1 MVGMMTM
8 TPESEGGHV
17 MADLQEEREAL
28 LEEQKVN
35 RERARRCVQETNRR
49 RRDLREKQRQWVLQE
64 QRRREEV
71 LQQRREKIQA
81 VTENF
86 QRNYVP
92 PSQRMQ
98 TTCVGNKYSQLEDAL
113 NQIGG
118 GQLTCDISRNTSRPP
133 AVSPSPPH
141 QSPAVVPEQSC
152 CVKWVEE
159 PPRMQEKHPEHS
171 GQDDNVSF
179 GSDSLSSRDSLEN
192 EEPAVIAV
200 LHYTE
205 TPPQDL
211 KCPNNPTVPEPASA
225 AMQPRVGGCPGDNY
239 NLPDHKNTSINN
251 LNKFSSDTGVW
262 KHINTAPA
270 GSPKWSK
277 VTSPPA
283 CRVGLTKGILK
294 SLSGSRETLSDSPR
308 SYVSSLKAGDFLVC
322 DSVEVTRARSKG
334 SEYKNGA
341 KKLRWLDEE
350 NPGHLPRG
358 HLQAWTDVGVQVSLA
373 LQDGASVPE
382 RTALVSPPIAKTG
395 ARTMGTGQAFSK
407 QGGPIRGLHSGDQTL
422 AGRRSPGDVLHQEH
436 PVTGDGGVTNA
447 RLLPTW
453 RRPTPDSGW
462 RATPVFW
469 QQGGARGHGASYRE
483 RVLDCTPTDQDIYK
497 LCQDVRS
504 AFVGGAADTRLGNT
518 SCLDHLRHSP
528 ATSCRR
534 TPESQKA
541 AEAAGAH
548 VRGWNLDPSKGCF
561 QEHITQFTKSRHVT
575 KGGKS
580 TTPHCLADT
589 GRHRMQRRRVP
600 PPTSISLEEQSI
612 CQSLDRL
619 NLQLHRKETH
629 FCTNVPQSYLN
640 ICDDKGTTSLRSLF
654 AALFANRW
662 FPAECSSK
670 SISCKNGLCKPMFW
684 KCDGVDDCGDG
695 TDEQNCGGC
704 RPDQLSC
711 KNGKCLSEKSRCD
724 GRDDCGDGSDELDC
738 ARGSLPVSCTE
749 LTYKCEDNRCVNK
762 VNPECDGTADCE
774 DGSDEKNC
782 DCGRS
787 MFKTSRIV
795 GGQEAEA
802 GEFPWQVSL
811 HVKGYGHVCGASLI
825 SPQWLVTA
833 AHCVQDDAKT
843 RYSQPSTWEAY
854 MGLHTQGKIPSTVV
868 KRNLKRIIAHPNYND
883 FTFDNDIAL
892 MELDKPVVYNDYIR
906 PICIPAAQHD
916 FPVGSTVWITGW
928 GATREGGFA
937 ATVLQKAQVRII
949 NHGVCDGLMGGQ
961 LTTRMTCAG
970 VLSGGVDACQ
980 GDSGGPLS
988 IPSGNRMFLGG
999 VVSWGDG
1006 CARRNKPGIYTTV
1019 TRFRGWIKQK
1029 TGV

>member
-1 MVGMMTM
+1 
-8 TPESEGGHV
+8 

-64 QRRREEV
+64 QRRREDV

-81 VTENF
+81 VTEHF

-118 GQLTCDISRNTSRPP
+118 GQLTCDISSTSRPP

-141 QSPAVVPEQSC
+141 QSPAVAPEQSC
-152 CVKWVEE
+152 CVTRWEE
-159 PPRMQEKHPEHS
+159 PPRTQAKHPEHS
-171 GQDDNVSF
+171 GQDDNVSC

-192 EEPAVIAV
+192 EEPAVSAV

-211 KCPNNPTVPEPASA
+211 KCPNNPSVPDPASA
-225 AMQPRVGGCPGDNY
+225 AVQPRAGGCPGDVNY
-239 NLPDHKNTSINN
+239 NLPGHKETSINN

-322 DSVEVTRARSKG
+322 DSIEVTRARSKG

-373 LQDGASVPE
+373 LQDGANVPE

-395 ARTMGTGQAFSK
+395 ARTRGSVQALSK
-407 QGGPIRGLHSGDQTL
+407 HGGPIRGLHSGDQTR
-422 AGRRSPGDVLHQEH
+422 AGHRSPGDIFHQEH

-469 QQGGARGHGASYRE
+469 QQGGVRGQGASYRE

-518 SCLDHLRHSP
+518 SCLDHPRHSP

-541 AEAAGAH
+541 VEAAGAH
-548 VRGWNLDPSKGCF
+548 VRGWNLDPSKGCS
-561 QEHITQFTKSRHVT
+561 QEHIAQLNKARHVT

-580 TTPHCLADT
+580 TTPRCLADT
-589 GRHRMQRRRVP
+589 YTCSPLGEGATLVATGTGPLQRMQRRRVP

-619 NLQLHRKETH
+619 NLQLHRK
-629 FCTNVPQSYLN
+629 
-640 ICDDKGTTSLRSLF
+640 G
-654 AALFANRW
+654 
-662 FPAECSSK
+662 
-670 SISCKNGLCKPMFW
+670 
-684 KCDGVDDCGDG
+684 
-695 TDEQNCGGC
+695 
-704 RPDQLSC
+704 
-711 KNGKCLSEKSRCD
+711 
-724 GRDDCGDGSDELDC
+724 
-738 ARGSLPVSCTE
+738 
-749 LTYKCEDNRCVNK
+749 
-762 VNPECDGTADCE
+762 
-774 DGSDEKNC
+774 
-782 DCGRS
+782 
-787 MFKTSRIV
+787 
-795 GGQEAEA
+795 
-802 GEFPWQVSL
+802 
-811 HVKGYGHVCGASLI
+811 
-825 SPQWLVTA
+825 
-833 AHCVQDDAKT
+833 
-843 RYSQPSTWEAY
+843 
-854 MGLHTQGKIPSTVV
+854 GLH
-868 KRNLKRIIAHPNYND
+868 
-883 FTFDNDIAL
+883 
-892 MELDKPVVYNDYIR
+892 
-906 PICIPAAQHD
+906 
-916 FPVGSTVWITGW
+916 
-928 GATREGGFA
+928 
-937 ATVLQKAQVRII
+937 
-949 NHGVCDGLMGGQ
+949 
-961 LTTRMTCAG
+961 
-970 VLSGGVDACQ
+970 
-980 GDSGGPLS
+980 
-988 IPSGNRMFLGG
+988 
-999 VVSWGDG
+999 
-1006 CARRNKPGIYTTV
+1006 
-1019 TRFRGWIKQK
+1019 
-1029 TGV
+1029 